1 MTVGTPGFVSDRL
14 TEARE
19 ALGLTKVALSELI
32 DVTPT
37 AVSQYE
43 TGTSP
48 RPEVLDQISQK
59 LGFPRTFFLRP
70 VVADDEVS
78 PIFWRSNAT
87 ATKIARQRGLQRLKW
102 SKEITCYLT
111 QFFEFP
117 KVDFPEELFSQ
128 SDFRELTTED
138 IERIAD
144 KLRQFWGF
152 GQGPV
157 PDLLLELENSGAVT
171 SRINM
176 AAETLDA
183 FSQWSNG
190 IGTPF
195 VILGKDRASAVR
207 SRFDAAHELGHL
219 LLHRGVDRKRIN
231 SKEDFKLIEKQAHQF
246 AAAFLLPAKAFADE
260 LWTPSLD
267 GFLALKERW
276 RVSIS
281 MMVMRCE
288 DIGITEKEETQR
300 LYINYNR
307 RGWRTEEPLDSV
319 LKHEE
324 PKILRRSFEALI
336 QEGIRSR
343 QQIIDDLALPAREV
357 EQLGGLPAGF
367 FSGNQAETKA
377 FPALKESARPAANDP
392 SGNVV
397 NLFGDAKRKGS

>member
-1 MTVGTPGFVSDRL
+1 MTVGTPGFVSERL

-19 ALGLTKVALSELI
+19 SLGLTKVALSELI

-43 TGTSP
+43 SGTSP
-48 RPEVLDQISQK
+48 RPEVLDQISRK
-59 LGFPRTFFLRP
+59 LGFPRSFFLRP
-70 VVADDEVS
+70 PVKEDDS
-78 PIFWRSNAT
+78 PIFWRSNAA

-102 SKEITCYLT
+102 GKEIAQYLT
-111 QFFEFP
+111 EFFEFP
-117 KVDFPEELFSQ
+117 KVDFPEELFSDK
-128 SDFRELTTED
+128 DFRELTTLD
-138 IERIAD
+138 IERTAD
-144 KLRQFWGF
+144 QLRQFWGF

-171 SRINM
+171 GRINM

-183 FSQWSNG
+183 FSQWSTSIG
-190 IGTPF
+190 IPF
-195 VILGKDRASAVR
+195 VLVGKDRASAVR

-219 LLHRGVDRKRIN
+219 LLHRNVDRKRIN
-231 SKEDFKLIEKQAHQF
+231 SKEDFKLIEKQAHRF
-246 AAAFLLPAKAFADE
+246 AAAFLLPGKAFADE

-281 MMVMRCE
+281 MMIMRCE
-288 DIGITEKEETQR
+288 SIGITEKEETQR

-307 RGWRTEEPLDSV
+307 RGWRAEEPLDSV

-336 QEGIRSR
+336 QEGIKSR
-343 QQIIDDLALPAREV
+343 QQIVDDLALPPREV
-357 EQLGGLPAGF
+357 EQLGGLPPGF
-367 FSGNQAETKA
+367 FSGNQAEVKA
-377 FPALKESARPAANDP
+377 FPALKESVRAAASDQT
-392 SGNVV
+392 GTVV
-397 NLFGDAKRKGS
+397 NLFGRDGSGR

>member
-1 MTVGTPGFVSDRL
+1 MTVGTPGFVSERL

-19 ALGLTKVALSELI
+19 SLGLTKVALSELI

-43 TGTSP
+43 SGTSP
-48 RPEVLDQISQK
+48 RPEVLDQISAK
-59 LGFPRTFFLRP
+59 LGFPRSFFLRP
-70 VVADDEVS
+70 PAPDDDS
-78 PIFWRSNAT
+78 PIFWRSNAA

-102 SKEITCYLT
+102 SKEIAAYLT
-111 QFFEFP
+111 EYFEFP
-117 KVDFPEELFSQ
+117 KVEFPEELFSLV
-128 SDFRELTTED
+128 DFRELTTED
-138 IERIAD
+138 IERCAD
-144 KLRQFWGF
+144 RLRQFWGF

-157 PDLLLELENSGAVT
+157 PDLLLELENSGAIT
-171 SRINM
+171 GRINM

-183 FSQWSNG
+183 FSQWATSIG
-190 IGTPF
+190 IPF
-195 VILGKDRASAVR
+195 VLIGRDRASAVR

-219 LLHRGVDRKRIN
+219 LLHRDVDRKRIN
-231 SKEDFKLIEKQAHQF
+231 SKEDFKLIEKQAHRF
-246 AAAFLLPAKAFADE
+246 AAAFLLPAKSFADE

-288 DIGITEKEETQR
+288 SIGITEKEETQR

-336 QEGIRSR
+336 SEGIKSR
-343 QQIIDDLALPAREV
+343 QQIVDDLALPPREI
-357 EQLGGLPAGF
+357 EQLGGLAPGF
-367 FSGNQAETKA
+367 FSGNQAEVKA
-377 FPALKESARPAANDP
+377 FPALKEGARAAANDTAD
-392 SGNVV
+392 NIV
-397 NLFGDAKRKGS
+397 NLFDRQPRT